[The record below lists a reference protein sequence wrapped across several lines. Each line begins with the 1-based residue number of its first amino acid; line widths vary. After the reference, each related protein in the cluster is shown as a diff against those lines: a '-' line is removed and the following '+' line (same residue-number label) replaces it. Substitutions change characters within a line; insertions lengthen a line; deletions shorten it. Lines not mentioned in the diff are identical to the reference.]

1 MEDACSET
9 PGCRHGVVWWGDIS
23 MTRDRGPPLVQAEF
37 LHMKNLK
44 EDKNDSVVNA
54 TLKPE
59 EKKTLRGENH
69 VLRHD
74 KMKYVFEKR
83 RWFMGEYC
91 C

>member
-1 MEDACSET
+1 MHVLRHQDVDMGWCGGEGYFNDQGPGT
-9 PGCRHGVVWWGDIS
+9 PIGASGIS
-23 MTRDRGPPLVQAEF
+23 
-37 LHMKNLK
+37 MKNLK